1 MMSGGLRARS
11 ASQGKKQATTPTTT
25 SPTPT
30 PTPTDAEAWHDAA
43 AEAATP
49 AWYQSGGFLD
59 QLDRR
64 ISLPLLACPSLGPLE
79 YVLMIPGSIFGVPI
93 YGLFFATF
101 VVAML
106 WDCTFSPEAHA
117 LDASIT
123 SPSLVTLAGML
134 AATVG
139 LAFYSSCIYEST
151 QPNIDLEN
159 QGINRLFQPLGR
171 KVATFVN
178 IFSPNVAIGVI
189 GFLCSLAATED
200 PTDSNGSVSEEDL
213 AKSYGPVAVGSFYVT
228 TYLVCNLFI
237 EFVKTVSRRLRPV
250 VSMEAELRHVKR
262 ELPQNQWI
270 FKQGHAKGSSFPSS
284 DVAGATLFATL
295 LQYLV
300 QFDEQAQSTLAAG
313 CVLVAISMFMRGY
326 FQAHHIG
333 DIIAGAIIGASSVM
347 LMAYYAGPIEQF
359 TYMDCLK
366 AQGIVYPLWSSVQ
379 KLKPKSA
386 QSILNAGNLFEGKS
400 D

>member
-1 MMSGGLRARS
+1 MS
-11 ASQGKKQATTPTTT
+11 
-25 SPTPT
+25 
-30 PTPTDAEAWHDAA
+30 
-43 AEAATP
+43 
-49 AWYQSGGFLD
+49 
-59 QLDRR
+59 
-64 ISLPLLACPSLGPLE
+64 CPSLGPLE

-106 WDCTFSPEAHA
+106 WDAIFSPEAHA
-117 LDASIT
+117 LDSSYS
-123 SPSLVTLAGML
+123 SPSPVTLAGIV

-139 LAFYSSCIYEST
+139 LAFYASCIYEST
-151 QPNIDLEN
+151 KPGIDLEN

-189 GFLCSLAATED
+189 HYLSSPLTDED
-200 PTDSNGSVSEEDL
+200 GETFDSNGSVNPEEEL
-213 AKSYGPVAVGSFYVT
+213 ARSTGPVAVASFYVT
-228 TYLVCNLFI
+228 TYLACNLFI
-237 EFVKTVSRRLRPV
+237 EFVKTVSRRMRPV
-250 VSMEAELRHVKR
+250 ITMEAELAHVKR

-300 QFDEQAQSTLAAG
+300 QFDEQAQATLVAG
-313 CVLVAISMFMRGY
+313 CVLVCISMFMRGY
-326 FQAHHIG
+326 FQAHHVG
-333 DIIAGAIIGASSVM
+333 DILAGAIIGASSVM
-347 LMAYYAGPIEQF
+347 LMADYAGSIEQF
-359 TYMDCLK
+359 TYFDCLK